1 MPFIIRLNADDSYK
15 ITNANTG
22 RVYAYATNKPDQVMA
37 IVERYGHGVDKVL
50 EKAQRQKSR
59 KK

>member
-22 RVYAYATNKPDQVMA
+22 RVYATNKPDQVMA
-37 IVERYGHGVDKVL
+37 NVDKVL
-50 EKAQRQKSR
+50 QKAQRQKSR
-59 KK
+59 KY